1 MSGGS
6 TAYQNGLAAEDIA
19 VRLYEAQQGRV
30 LARRWKRRSGEIDL
44 IVSLGGRIVFV
55 EVKARKTLAAA
66 AESLSQKQQYR
77 MFNTAQLYLAESGA
91 GMNAETR
98 FDVVLVDRQGGTEIL
113 ENALAMGW

>member
-1 MSGGS
+1 MSGS

-30 LARRWKRRSGEIDL
+30 LERRWKRRSGEIDL
-44 IVSLGGRIVFV
+44 IVSIGGRIVFV
-55 EVKARKTLAAA
+55 EVKARKTLAIA
-66 AESLSQKQQYR
+66 AESLSQKQQHR

-113 ENALAMGW
+113 ENALTMGW

>member
-30 LARRWKRRSGEIDL
+30 LERRWKRRSGEIDL
-44 IVSLGGRIVFV
+44 IVSLGGSIIFV

-66 AESLSQKQQYR
+66 AESLSKNQQLR

-91 GMNAETR
+91 GLNAETR
-98 FDVVLVDRQGGTEIL
+98 FDMVLVDRQGRTEIL
-113 ENALAMGW
+113 ENALMMGW